1 MFFSFICIAQKIK
14 FSPKDFFSP
23 NCGNTDQKNFEYG
36 QFLPS
41 VSCQH
46 WTVFYLFDIN
56 TNFLGVYKWNTYK
69 GEFGLKAYYLNW
81 NYGEPNDKFYEPLS
95 GDCPG
100 EDCIQIRKFSG
111 NVTWHDLSCET
122 KIPYLCEKIRG
133 NLLNLHCV
141 KYRNFT

>member
-1 MFFSFICIAQKIK
+1 M
-14 FSPKDFFSP
+14 
-23 NCGNTDQKNFEYG
+23 
-36 QFLPS
+36 L
-41 VSCQH
+41 
-46 WTVFYLFDIN
+46 DIN

-69 GEFGLKAYYLNW
+69 GELDHEAYYLNW

-122 KIPYLCEKIRG
+122 RIPYICEKIRG
-133 NLLNLHCV
+133 NLLNLPFLLPLAIV
-141 KYRNFT
+141 ERIESDREKIENSNDLFSRKRR